1 MKIRGIVKL
10 NDGDRVYEAIE
21 KAGGSLEDADL
32 SKINLAYA
40 LSDGQKIYIPKEG
53 EIVNEQN
60 TVTEYISSDF
70 GNNALIEDNNTVET
84 GGGKVNINT
93 ANQTELETLPGIG
106 PSTAQKIIDYRSKI
120 GKFDS
125 IEDIQNVNGIGD
137 AKFENIKDNICV

>member
-1 MKIRGIVKL
+1 MKIHGIVKL